1 MRAPAY
7 GARVAPATVPV
18 RTEPQ
23 RRPVASFLS
32 GLVQMHTA
40 SFMDLCLGDL
50 ADDQERLQRYCDQL
64 ALASGLRLSFTYGS
78 VLDSMSSFVVIETN
92 APRLGFCLV
101 VFATVSSCCD
111 LIVVL
116 VAVLISSVLPMVNS
130 EDQLLYLALAVKRSL
145 RVPLQAFWAASYTFA
160 LAFLCESYVKCHG
173 LDAPFDDVVYDSSSL
188 AFRGWLAGALA
199 WMLPM
204 PLVHAPVSLLIA
216 RLYQAKELLCD
227 FDAPPVASEHG
238 AWFADPSAAEL
249 RELLRAYLEAW
260 GPSGFAGRFRNA
272 TPDHF
277 AMFVLHRMRAKGH
290 GSLSYVASKRIE
302 RVFEEWVDALL
313 EEDKNAEETKE

>member
-1 MRAPAY
+1 MCCVVCENLIMYSGYAWASWYVTKMEGSLILSTVQSYRMFRAASRTSGVSASLTPLDHWPTT
-7 GARVAPATVPV
+7 ARTKKMVCTPW
-18 RTEPQ
+18 
-23 RRPVASFLS
+23 
-32 GLVQMHTA
+32 
-40 SFMDLCLGDL
+40 
-50 ADDQERLQRYCDQL
+50 
-64 ALASGLRLSFTYGS
+64 ASGAQYNGN
-78 VLDSMSSFVVIETN
+78 VEYD
-92 APRLGFCLV
+92 
-101 VFATVSSCCD
+101 
-111 LIVVL
+111 
-116 VAVLISSVLPMVNS
+116 
-130 EDQLLYLALAVKRSL
+130 
-145 RVPLQAFWAASYTFA
+145 ASR
-160 LAFLCESYVKCHG
+160 
-173 LDAPFDDVVYDSSSL
+173 L

-216 RLYQAKELLCD
+216 RLYQSKELLCD
-227 FDAPPVASEHG
+227 FDAPPVASEHR

-290 GSLSYVASKRIE
+290 GSLSHVASKRIE
-302 RVFEEWVDALL
+302 SVFEEWVEALL